1 MVCLAIDGKWTFDES
16 LARFQCAV
24 PMERSSSTIK
34 AATGKVISVVA
45 FKPLISL
52 TLKRKPA
59 KKTYIVGLDGST
71 VCDSQCFI
79 SSRLRSALTPCAA
92 AFAVWQLALRAV
104 QVAAF
109 MLDQYNDNLVILT
122 LGRQASDK
130 TDIFDRFVDRAK
142 SIAIRSGVLLDRLYC
157 EYVEL
162 PETFKKFDDALV
174 YLGNH
179 ESAGGAILVM
189 GAAGKGDE
197 AGAKKSS
204 RPGGQPPIGS
214 IALACLQRCKQP
226 VVLVKSG
233 KIPDT
238 SDDRIKR
245 IGSDG
250 TKGLNIMVSMDMSD
264 VSRKAFDTA
273 LTFGTKGRDRKSD
286 SIFLFHVQQSGDEKL
301 VEEYSVMQDKLKD
314 EYTSVTWCSVDK
326 SGDIHQQID
335 KFIDDNKIDVVVMGS
350 IELSD
355 IKKGQYFGSVSSAV
369 AKSSSAHCVVVKTF
383 PYTW

>member
-1 MVCLAIDGKWTFDES
+1 MLAIDGKWTFDES

-71 VCDSQCFI
+71 VCDSQCF

>member
-1 MVCLAIDGKWTFDES
+1 MRQPVLF
-16 LARFQCAV
+16 
-24 PMERSSSTIK
+24 SS
-34 AATGKVISVVA
+34 
-45 FKPLISL
+45 
-52 TLKRKPA
+52 
-59 KKTYIVGLDGST
+59 
-71 VCDSQCFI
+71 C
-79 SSRLRSALTPCAA
+79 LRSALTPCAA

-286 SIFLFHVQQSGDEKL
+286 SIFLFHVQQSCDEKL